1 LKHKTWV
8 FVLLVGLCVLFAGV
22 AVLSVLNGGMTIGL
36 MSNVDQFS
44 IVSTRFVTGAPEGDT
59 IRVTVQNSGS
69 NIVAI
74 VNGYVNGIRATNIGQ
89 EQAFLIPKMRE
100 RYSVEIPLI
109 FPNGTLVYGAHY
121 QVKLVTAKG
130 TQIYNSLIYDSTNTS
145 QYNPLNDVNPTP
157 SAFHEHSYQDLNSL
171 NMKWVFVSIVLA
183 SVADVGVCLL
193 ANHMFQPRSRV
204 DLFFLLFLFT
214 MIVAGVTMFLVS
226 NILFPPMTIG

>member
-1 LKHKTWV
+1 LKNKTL
-8 FVLLVGLCVLFAGV
+8 VLVLVVGLCVLFAGV
-22 AVLSVLNGGMTIGL
+22 AALSVWDGGMTIGL
-36 MSNVDQFS
+36 MSNEDQFA
-44 IVSTRFVTGAPEGDT
+44 IMSTRFVIGAPEGDT
-59 IRVTVQNSGS
+59 IRLTVQNSGS

-74 VNGYVNGIRATNIGQ
+74 VEGYVNGIKATNIGQ

-100 RYSVEIPLI
+100 RSSVEIPLI

-130 TQIYNSLIYDSTNTS
+130 TQIYNSLTYDSKNTS

-157 SAFHEHSYQDLNSL
+157 SAFHDNSYQQSNSL
-171 NMKWVFVSIVLA
+171 KMKWVFVSIVLA

-193 ANHMFQPRSRV
+193 ANHMFQPRSKGE
-204 DLFFLLFLFT
+204 LFFLLFFFT
-214 MIVAGVTMFLVS
+214 MIVAGVTIFLVS